1 MTTSVSQDWR
11 DTVSPMPHL
20 PAATH
25 RPFVETVEPPG
36 PVAAVALLLHGGKA
50 NGTGVPKNM
59 SLSMLRMRPFKKQI
73 AASGRT
79 HGVAAWLLHYR
90 VPGWNGTAADP
101 ARDAHWALAEIRQQ
115 YGEVPVVLV
124 GHSMGGR
131 AALRVA
137 DDASVVGV
145 CALAPWLP
153 PQEPMPQLVGR
164 SVLMAHGTRDRWVD
178 PRGSYQYAVRA
189 KLGHRQVARFEVHG
203 VGHAMLR
210 RASDWHAFTCNAALG
225 MLGVEPL
232 WPLITNAM
240 HEELPAGLRVP
251 LEVPRTRAATDR

>member
-1 MTTSVSQDWR
+1 M
-11 DTVSPMPHL
+11 DTVAAMPHL

-36 PVAAVALLLHGGKA
+36 PVAAVALVLHGGKA

-59 SLSMLRMRPFKKQI
+59 SLSMLRMRPFKKAI
-73 AASGRT
+73 AARGRAA
-79 HGVAAWLLHYR
+79 GIAAWLLHYR
-90 VPGWNGTAADP
+90 VPGWNGAAADP
-101 ARDAHWALAEIRQQ
+101 ARDAHWALAEIRHR
-115 YGEVPVVLV
+115 YGDVPVALV

-131 AALRVA
+131 AAIRVA

-153 PQEPMPQLVGR
+153 PQEPLPRLVGR
-164 SVLMAHGTRDRWVD
+164 TLLIAHGTRDRWVD
-178 PRGSYQYAVRA
+178 GRGSYAFAVRA
-189 KLGHRQVARFEVHG
+189 KASQPGVARFEVHG

-210 RASDWHAFTCNAALG
+210 RASDWHAFARNAALG
-225 MLGVEPL
+225 LLGVEPL
-232 WPLITNAM
+232 WPLITNAL

-251 LEVPRTRAATDR
+251 LEVPRFTSAQR